1 MSGAAK
7 MLQDPP
13 HGDNGHVHDRH
24 LTTAEQEDVK
34 KTAGRS
40 HAFEAGVGK
49 LGSLQKLAMKAISA
63 GPVEERGVLPV
74 PLEERTSTK
83 YSSYF
88 SIWACININLLP
100 ITFGLLGSST
110 FGLSLRD
117 CALVILFFCLLT
129 AAIPVYLGTLGP
141 KTGLRQMIQARYS
154 FGRYLVCIPVV
165 LNLATLTGFC
175 VVICVIGGQCL
186 SAVTGGTL
194 TPDVGI
200 VIIGV
205 LAMLVSFCGYFFL
218 HSYEKFAWVPAVIA
232 IVIVTGCGGSH
243 LHDQAPT
250 EPATAASVLSFGG
263 VIASYMIPYA
273 TLSSDFTTYLN
284 PKFPSWRLFLYGYA
298 GLVIPPVLL
307 MTLGAAI
314 GGAISNVPG
323 WQEGYDTTAVGG
335 VLASMASSAG
345 GFGEFIVVALAFTML
360 GNISA
365 TMYSITLN
373 FQILVPQ
380 LVRVPRYVFSIV
392 VTAIVIPV
400 SIKAATDFFDNLENF
415 IALIGYWSAA
425 FSSALI
431 TEHVVFRRCQYDTYD
446 PKIWN
451 TASRLPLGIA
461 AITASALSFA
471 LVIPSMAQVWFT
483 GPIAK
488 SAGDIG
494 FELAFVL
501 TAVFYIPLRIMEKK
515 LSGR

>member
-1 MSGAAK
+1 
-7 MLQDPP
+7 MLQIPVPAAQQDS
-13 HGDNGHVHDRH
+13 GIDNPTTTREPEDVEKAAGQGHV
-24 LTTAEQEDVK
+24 L
-34 KTAGRS
+34 
-40 HAFEAGVGK
+40 GVDADK
-49 LGSLQKLAMKAISA
+49 LGVFHRLVRKAITA

-110 FGLSLRD
+110 FGLGLRD
-117 CALVILFFCLLT
+117 CSLVILFFCLLT
-129 AAIPVYLGTLGP
+129 AVIPVYLGTLGP

-154 FGRYLVCIPVV
+154 FGRYLVSIPVI

-175 VVICVIGGQCL
+175 VVICVVGGQCL

-194 TPDVGI
+194 SPDVGI
-200 VIIGV
+200 VIIGL
-205 LAMLVSFCGYFFL
+205 LAMAVSFCGYFFL
-218 HSYEKFAWVPAVIA
+218 HSYEKLAWVPAIIA

-243 LHDQAPT
+243 LSKQVPA

-263 VIASYMIPYA
+263 AIASYMIPYA

-298 GLVIPPVLL
+298 GLVVPPVLL

-314 GGAISNVPG
+314 GGAISNVPE
-323 WQEGYDTTAVGG
+323 WQAGYDSTAVGG
-335 VLASMASSAG
+335 VLASMASRAG
-345 GFGEFIVVALAFTML
+345 GFGEFLVVALAFTML
-360 GNISA
+360 GNIAA

-380 LVRVPRYVFSIV
+380 LVRVPRYIFSIV

-400 SIKAATDFFDNLENF
+400 SIRAAGDFFANLENF
-415 IALIGYWSAA
+415 IAVIGYWSAA

-431 TEHVVFRRCQYDTYD
+431 TEHVVFRRCRYDTYD
-446 PKIWN
+446 PEIWN
-451 TASRLPLGIA
+451 TASRLPLGVA
-461 AITASALSFA
+461 ALCACVLSFS

-483 GPIAK
+483 GPIAQT
-488 SAGDIG
+488 AGDIG

-501 TAVFYIPLRIMEKK
+501 TAVFYIPLRILEKK